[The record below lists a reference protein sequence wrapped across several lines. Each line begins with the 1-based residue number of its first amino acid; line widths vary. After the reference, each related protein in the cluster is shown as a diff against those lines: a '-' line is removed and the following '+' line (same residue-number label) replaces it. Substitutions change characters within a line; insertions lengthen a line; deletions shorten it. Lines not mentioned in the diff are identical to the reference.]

1 MVYQLEWKADE
12 GRDWLAAP
20 LAVGNVYA
28 ADGTDVFGDEEL
40 YWLQVL
46 VRVWHE
52 HYARNILRGT
62 YYDGKEVLR
71 NIAGSTLNPASTLLS
86 ARLLTALRGQST
98 GHSACLLMDSGI
110 DPAMLRRTSFPS

>member
-71 NIAGSTLNPASTLLS
+71 NIAGSIPESMSKQAECPVDWPRKAVSSLADKSVLAGFNV
-86 ARLLTALRGQST
+86 
-98 GHSACLLMDSGI
+98 